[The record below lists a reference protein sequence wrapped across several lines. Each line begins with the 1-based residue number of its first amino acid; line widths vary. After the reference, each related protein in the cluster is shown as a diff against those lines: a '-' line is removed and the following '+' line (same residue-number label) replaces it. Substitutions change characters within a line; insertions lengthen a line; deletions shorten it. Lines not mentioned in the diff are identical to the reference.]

1 MDLLLPAAEPD
12 LDIASPHSLWAQ
24 VGKQAGVDP
33 LLLYS
38 IALVE
43 SRSLH
48 PDGQVAPTPWL
59 FRVDDHLVRGDRR
72 DVQMNMAVAS
82 QLGTAVQDVGIMQ
95 VYYPM
100 HRDAVADPLTLLD
113 PRTNITVAAKIL
125 REGMHETRDPVL
137 GVGYYHS
144 HTPALARDYGTAVMT
159 VYQRLKHLYP
169 AQTSPRI
176 VAR

>member
-1 MDLLLPAAEPD
+1 MRFRSRGTRVGAAG
-12 LDIASPHSLWAQ
+12 LDTA
-24 VGKQAGVDP
+24 AGAGDDIDP

-59 FRVDDHLVRGDRR
+59 FRVNDHLVLGDRHH
-72 DVQMNMAVAS
+72 VQLQMALAS
-82 QLGTAVQDVGIMQ
+82 QFGSAVQDVGIMQ

-100 HRDAVADPLTLLD
+100 HRDAVRDPLALLD
-113 PRTNITVAAKIL
+113 PRTNISVAATIL
-125 REGMHETRDPVL
+125 REGMRETRDPVL

-144 HTPALARDYGTAVMT
+144 HTPALARDYGTAVRT
-159 VYQRLKHLYP
+159 VYQRLKHIYRSGK
-169 AQTSPRI
+169 ARRI